1 MEGLLIALRNYAVV
15 SEEFSNGLRL
25 AWRDSSNNPHNMI
38 VVRLSTFQDLE
49 TRVAQ
54 LEQQVGTLFG
64 TSGQNETDLTQ
75 VTSQIS
81 SIFAFV
87 TNHASRLNAAGL

>member
-1 MEGLLIALRNYAVV
+1 MTTSTENYLRRTQTY
-15 SEEFSNGLRL
+15 S
-25 AWRDSSNNPHNMI
+25 DSI
-38 VVRLSTFQDLE
+38 QVKWFQDGEEQQVILVKLTTFNDLV

-54 LEQQVGTLFG
+54 LEQQIGTLFG
-64 TSGQNETDLTQ
+64 TAGQNETDLTQ

-87 TNHASRLNAAGL
+87 TNHAARLNAAGL